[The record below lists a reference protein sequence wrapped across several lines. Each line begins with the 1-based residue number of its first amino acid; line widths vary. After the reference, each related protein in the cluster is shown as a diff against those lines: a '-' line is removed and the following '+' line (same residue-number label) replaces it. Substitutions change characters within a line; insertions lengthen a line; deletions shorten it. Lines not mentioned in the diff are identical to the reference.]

1 MKQQTEKKL
10 QANLKAINNDFSTV
24 IFAEI
29 EVKFKLM
36 ELEAIR
42 ILIDDCER
50 LINEDAGDY
59 ADGVDDAKDEFDED
73 W

>member
-10 QANLKAINNDFSTV
+10 QDNLKAINNDFNTV
-24 IFAEI
+24 IFTDV

-42 ILIDDCER
+42 LLIDDCEK
-50 LINEDAGDY
+50 LINEDAG
-59 ADGVDDAKDEFDED
+59 E
-73 W
+73 

>member
-10 QANLKAINNDFSTV
+10 QANFKAINNDFNTV
-24 IFAEI
+24 IFADI

-42 ILIDDCER
+42 ILIDDCEK
-50 LINEDAGDY
+50 LINEDAG
-59 ADGVDDAKDEFDED
+59 E
-73 W
+73 

>member
-10 QANLKAINNDFSTV
+10 KANLKAINNDFNTV
-24 IFAEI
+24 IFADI

-59 ADGVDDAKDEFDED
+59 ADGVDDAMDEFDED

>member
-10 QANLKAINNDFSTV
+10 QANLKAINNDFNTV
-24 IFAEI
+24 IFTDV

-42 ILIDDCER
+42 LLIDDCEK
-50 LINEDAGDY
+50 LINEDAG
-59 ADGVDDAKDEFDED
+59 E
-73 W
+73 

>member
-10 QANLKAINNDFSTV
+10 QANLKAINNDFNTIIYV
-24 IFAEI
+24 NI
-29 EVKFKLM
+29 KMNNKLM

-50 LINEDAGDY
+50 LINEDAG
-59 ADGVDDAKDEFDED
+59 E
-73 W
+73 

>member
-10 QANLKAINNDFSTV
+10 QANLKAIN
-24 IFAEI
+24 I

-59 ADGVDDAKDEFDED
+59 ADGVDDAMNEFDED

>member
-10 QANLKAINNDFSTV
+10 QVNLKAINNDFNTV
-24 IFAEI
+24 IFADI

-59 ADGVDDAKDEFDED
+59 ADGVDDAMDEFDED

>member
-10 QANLKAINNDFSTV
+10 QANLKAINNDFNTV
-24 IFAEI
+24 IFADI

-42 ILIDDCER
+42 ILIDGLMSR
-50 LINEDAGDY
+50 FSTN
-59 ADGVDDAKDEFDED
+59 
-73 W
+73 